1 MIDEV
6 VDEGVPDK
14 ELLYGDKEAD
24 TQRAIKESLKEGKG
38 KEKVGVE
45 QAAQVLLNLQ
55 TPKKKSHV
63 DQYIF
68 QRRTSTQTELSG
80 HDESSSLYAELGLT
94 DSEMESDEEVLL
106 VIQSGAQDEGQ
117 ARPNPGIHD
126 EGQTGSNPGDAIV
139 SQHQS
144 SHVENLKL
152 PTEDQV
158 RLEEPASSAGTMSS
172 LQNLDKE
179 LSFAD

>member
-1 MIDEV
+1 MPSLRRRNESCSLQLIDEV

-24 TQRAIKESLKEGKG
+24 TQRAIKESLKEVHGAHWGPLPPVVFREPDSGKF
-38 KEKVGVE
+38 
-45 QAAQVLLNLQ
+45 QPL
-55 TPKKKSHV
+55 PKI
-63 DQYIF
+63 Q
-68 QRRTSTQTELSG
+68 G

-117 ARPNPGIHD
+117 ARPNPGIQD

-144 SHVENLKL
+144 SHV
-152 PTEDQV
+152 V
-158 RLEEPASSAGTMSS
+158 HA
-172 LQNLDKE
+172 
-179 LSFAD
+179 